1 MINLKTG
8 KMGTCTDDS
17 RIFRNTG
24 DEDTAKLF
32 LLKCVVLD
40 PNINFNQPQ
49 TLSPPPPPTCS
60 GPSQP
65 PTRDVK
71 KSTENI

>member
-49 TLSPPPPPTCS
+49 TLPPPPAS
-60 GPSQP
+60 DP
-65 PTRDVK
+65 PNLLPEMWRKVQK
-71 KSTENI
+71 IYK